1 MPAALSQSSVFS
13 FPDFSPTATLSL
25 GLTEAEALSIGAGFA
40 VASNPH
46 PSGDAY
52 LQATG
57 ASAQAGGVFDGVAGL
72 YDLTVAY
79 FDETDGV
86 SMMEVLVNGTVV
98 ASFDWGSTT
107 GDAIVTAA
115 SMADYTVSGLVL
127 APGDVIELRGAKD
140 GGEPLRTDYLEIA
153 AAAAP
158 ALDES
163 FVIEAE
169 DLQIVSGFSVRS
181 NGAAS
186 GREMLQHTSGDEARA
201 SYSVQQSGSFDLT
214 IGYFDETDG
223 VSWLQVLVNGAEVA
237 RFDWDGSGGASI
249 ASRASLVEEVIE
261 GLALEAGDTIELVGQ
276 GDGGE
281 PLRVD
286 YLQFTSVAPGASGP
300 SAPATLDLW
309 YLRDGE
315 VYVALND
322 GSGGFT
328 ELATGVTPDGTLRAV
343 DMDGDGDLDFLDVA
357 VVDPFPLPEATSPAD
372 EFIFEVV
379 TTVYENDGSG
389 GFTETTSDSTSFV
402 AGLFG
407 YPASVVD
414 RLWQIL
420 QTGDAGD
427 IDGDGD
433 VDFAAVSVIAGRIMI
448 FDNAG
453 DDTFNLI
460 ELPVPEEVYDLSQ
473 GGNFAGL
480 ADMNDDGKLDLLLSV
495 AWEFSSTL
503 VMINDG
509 AGGFDPVGSYGA
521 SDDGNSTEIPA
532 DLDGDGDLD
541 VLFVAV
547 SDGGGIYT
555 YINDG
560 TGARDAAAVAPSF
573 PESELN
579 GIGFLQI
586 GDYDG
591 DGKLEMVGASIEDGF
606 AGLDAGLR
614 LFEFPLEEGELSIEV
629 ASLDPSL
636 VGGLTAQGDFDG
648 DGDIDLILVAEES
661 ADTFVLIN
669 DGTARFTAVP
679 TGLDAF
685 SSSFPTLYAG
695 ELGDLLV
702 A

>member
-1 MPAALSQSSVFS
+1 M
-13 FPDFSPTATLSL
+13 
-25 GLTEAEALSIGAGFA
+25 
-40 VASNPH
+40 
-46 PSGDAY
+46 
-52 LQATG
+52 
-57 ASAQAGGVFDGVAGL
+57 
-72 YDLTVAY
+72 
-79 FDETDGV
+79 
-86 SMMEVLVNGTVV
+86 
-98 ASFDWGSTT
+98 
-107 GDAIVTAA
+107 
-115 SMADYTVSGLVL
+115 
-127 APGDVIELRGAKD
+127 
-140 GGEPLRTDYLEIA
+140 
-153 AAAAP
+153 
-158 ALDES
+158 
-163 FVIEAE
+163 
-169 DLQIVSGFSVRS
+169 
-181 NGAAS
+181 
-186 GREMLQHTSGDEARA
+186 
-201 SYSVQQSGSFDLT
+201 
-214 IGYFDETDG
+214 
-223 VSWLQVLVNGAEVA
+223 
-237 RFDWDGSGGASI
+237 
-249 ASRASLVEEVIE
+249 
-261 GLALEAGDTIELVGQ
+261 
-276 GDGGE
+276 
-281 PLRVD
+281 
-286 YLQFTSVAPGASGP
+286 
-300 SAPATLDLW
+300 
-309 YLRDGE
+309 
-315 VYVALND
+315 ALND